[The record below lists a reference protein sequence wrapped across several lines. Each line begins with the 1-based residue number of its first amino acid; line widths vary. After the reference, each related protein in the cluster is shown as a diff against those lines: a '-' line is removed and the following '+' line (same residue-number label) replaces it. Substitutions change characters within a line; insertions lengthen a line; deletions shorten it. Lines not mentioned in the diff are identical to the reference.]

1 MNTEAIAYYKLV
13 IATFEK
19 RIKGRAVN
27 AVHSPQGWLRHWEQK
42 LYNEAKRLLKED
54 KQ

>member
-1 MNTEAIAYYKLV
+1 MNTDAIAYYKLV

-19 RIKGRAVN
+19 RIKVRGDN
-27 AVHSPQGWLRHWEQK
+27 WWDFGSLRKWEKK
-42 LYNEAKRLLKED
+42 LYDEAKRLLKEA